1 MGPCVISDPELF
13 ALLRLTLTK
22 GLGPVLIRRLV
33 ARFGGAV
40 RATICSAADL
50 QQIEGIGQAKAR
62 TIAEGLAASQG
73 PAEQE
78 WNLCEKL
85 GVRLVGIAGSANA
98 YPKLL
103 APLPDAPVLLYM
115 KGAFDPQRDQFAV
128 GIVGSRSC
136 TTYGLEQA
144 GRFAR
149 TLAGAGLTIVSGG
162 ATGIDT
168 AAHQAAL
175 DASAEGGG
183 RTIAVLG
190 CGLAKCYPP
199 QNQGLF
205 DRIASSGQGVLVSEL
220 PLMTPPAAENFPA
233 RNRIIS
239 GLSLGIVLIEAAR
252 GSGALIT
259 AKCAAE
265 DHGREVLVLPGRV
278 DSPSIAGSLDLLK
291 EGGGLLVT
299 EPGDV
304 IHALEGGAR
313 HIAADSHA
321 ARFGGIARPSESGSL
336 FANEPTRR
344 ELPMSDAQRAIMN
357 ALQDPATIDDLAL
370 RTNLPIGQLRGELT
384 MLEIQK
390 RVSRR
395 GTVFTRV

>member
-1 MGPCVISDPELF
+1 
-13 ALLRLTLTK
+13 
-22 GLGPVLIRRLV
+22 
-33 ARFGGAV
+33 
-40 RATICSAADL
+40 
-50 QQIEGIGQAKAR
+50 
-62 TIAEGLAASQG
+62 
-73 PAEQE
+73 
-78 WNLCEKL
+78 
-85 GVRLVGIAGSANA
+85 
-98 YPKLL
+98 
-103 APLPDAPVLLYM
+103 
-115 KGAFDPQRDQFAV
+115 V

-136 TTYGLEQA
+136 TAYGVEQA
-144 GRFAR
+144 SRFAR

-175 DASAEGGG
+175 DAAGEGGG

-205 DRIASSGQGVLVSEL
+205 DRIVQSGQGALVSEL
-220 PLMTPPAAENFPA
+220 PLNTPPAAENFPA

-291 EGGGLLVT
+291 DGGGLLVT

-313 HIAADSHA
+313 HIAANTHA
-321 ARFGGIARPSESGSL
+321 ARFNAPQRAQESSL

-344 ELPMSDAQRAIMN
+344 ELPASPSQRAILD
-357 ALQDPATIDDLAL
+357 ALAEPATVDQLAE
-370 RTNLPIGQLRGELT
+370 RTSLSIAQLRGDLT

>member
-1 MGPCVISDPELF
+1 MKPDAELF

-22 GLGPVLIRRLV
+22 GLGPVLIRRLI
-33 ARFGGAV
+33 ARFGGAA
-40 RATICSAADL
+40 RATVCSAADL

-73 PAEQE
+73 SAEQE

-85 GVRLVGIAGSANA
+85 GVRIIGIASTQGLAA

-115 KGAFDPQRDQFAV
+115 KGTFDPQRDQFAV

-199 QNQGLF
+199 QNQSLF

-313 HIAADSHA
+313 HAAADSHA
-321 ARFGGIARPSESGSL
+321 ARFGGIPRQSESGSL
-336 FANEPTRR
+336 FANEPARR

-357 ALQDPATIDDLAL
+357 ALQDPATIDDLAQ
-370 RTNLPIGQLRGELT
+370 RTSLPIGQLRGELT

-395 GTVFTRV
+395 GTVFTRL